1 MIYSGRTSFYDKY
14 GVIADVMNNHLSEIL
29 YLLTM
34 DLPINIENTTEV
46 DLNKLKLVKQ
56 IQTVKNQ
63 DVVVGQYQSK
73 KVIIMSLHKSWL

>member
-73 KVIIMSLHKSWL
+73 KVIIMSLYKSWL